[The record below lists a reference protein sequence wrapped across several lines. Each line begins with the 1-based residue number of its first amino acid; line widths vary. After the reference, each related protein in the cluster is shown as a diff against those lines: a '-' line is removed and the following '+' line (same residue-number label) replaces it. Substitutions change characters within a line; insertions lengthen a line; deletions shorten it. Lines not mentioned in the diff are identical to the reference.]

1 MEIKRVVITGL
12 GAITPIGATVP
23 EFWQA
28 LMNGTSG
35 AGPIT
40 RFDPSNHKVKFA
52 CEVKDYDPGNYFDRK
67 ESRRLDPFVQ
77 FAIIA
82 AREAL
87 KDSGLDLEEIGHEEV
102 GTIIGSGIG
111 GLQSLEDQ
119 MKVLIDRGPERVAAT
134 LVPKMIANMA
144 AGSVSISLGLKGPN
158 NCTVTACASG
168 SHAIGDAMAL
178 VRRGM
183 VTAMVAGGTEAAI
196 TPLGMAGFANAKAL
210 SERNDSPL
218 TASRPFSGSR
228 DGFVMGE
235 GSGVMV
241 LEELGHAKARGAKIY
256 GEIIGYGLTAD
267 AHHMTAPAPE
277 GEGAQRAMR
286 MALRDAEVVNLEQI
300 DYINAHG
307 TSTPLNDKLETVA
320 IRKVFGEHANKIAVS
335 SIKGATGHMLGA
347 AGGAEAIASLMALKE
362 GIIPPTINY
371 CDPDPE
377 CDLDYVTEG
386 PRKADLNMVM
396 SNSFGF
402 GGHNASLL
410 FKKYTE

>member
-1 MEIKRVVITGL
+1 MEIKRVVITGV

-23 EFWQA
+23 EFWKA
-28 LMNGTSG
+28 LMDGDSG

-40 RFDPSNHKVKFA
+40 RFDPCKHKVKFA
-52 CEVKDYDPGNYFDRK
+52 CEVKNYDPANYFDRK

-87 KDSGLDLEEIGHEEV
+87 KDSGLDLEKVGHEEV

-168 SHAIGDAMAL
+168 SHAIGDAMSL
-178 VRRGM
+178 VRRGL

-196 TPLGMAGFANAKAL
+196 TSLGMAGFANAKAL
-210 SERNDSPL
+210 STRNDSPL

-235 GSGVMV
+235 GSGVVV
-241 LEELGHAKARGAKIY
+241 LEELEHAKARGAKIY

-286 MALRDAEVVNLEQI
+286 MAMRDAEVTFDQI

-307 TSTPLNDKLETVA
+307 TSTPLNDKIETIA
-320 IRKVFGEHANKIAVS
+320 IKKVFGDHANKLVIS

-347 AGGAEAIASLMALKE
+347 AGGAEAIASLLAIKE
-362 GIIPPTINY
+362 GLIPGTINY
-371 CDPDPE
+371 TDPDPE
-377 CDLDYVTEG
+377 CDLDYITDG
-386 PRKADLNMVM
+386 PRKADLKMVM

-410 FKKYTE
+410 FKKYEE